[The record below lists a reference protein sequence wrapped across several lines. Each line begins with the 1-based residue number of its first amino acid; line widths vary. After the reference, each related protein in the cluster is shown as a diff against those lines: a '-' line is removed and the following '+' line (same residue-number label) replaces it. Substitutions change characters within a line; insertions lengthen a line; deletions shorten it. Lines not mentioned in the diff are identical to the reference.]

1 MPDYRP
7 LDYGVAD
14 MSSGPNHT
22 EIYSEVEP
30 EITRQ
35 MVGMKKDSL

>member
-1 MPDYRP
+1 
-7 LDYGVAD
+7 

-35 MVGMKKDSL
+35 TIGIKRDSF

>member
-1 MPDYRP
+1 
-7 LDYGVAD
+7 

-30 EITRQ
+30 EINRQ
-35 MVGMKKDSL
+35 MIGIKRDSF